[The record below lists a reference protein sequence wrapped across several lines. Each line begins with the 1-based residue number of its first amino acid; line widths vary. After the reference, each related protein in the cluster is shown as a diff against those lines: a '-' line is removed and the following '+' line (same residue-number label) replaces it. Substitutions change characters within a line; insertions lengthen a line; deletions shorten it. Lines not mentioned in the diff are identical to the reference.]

1 METLSLNA
9 LTRFAHSRAAWLILM
24 MSAVALE
31 LAALFF
37 QYVMELSPCV
47 MCIYQRVAVFG
58 LVFAGLIGV
67 IGHRSR
73 IARFIG
79 LATWA
84 ISAIWG
90 LKLAIELVDMQT
102 NPSPFATCSYLPEFP
117 SWLQLHEW
125 LPSVFMPTGMC
136 SDIPWEFM
144 GVTMGQYMI
153 IAFATY
159 LLALVIFLIPALKK
173 SV

>member
-1 METLSLNA
+1 MNA
-9 LTRFAHSRAAWLILM
+9 LIRFSHSRAAWLILM
-24 MSAVALE
+24 LSAVALE

-37 QYVMELSPCV
+37 QHIMKLDPCV

-67 IGHRSR
+67 IGYRSR
-73 IARFIG
+73 IARAIAV
-79 LATWA
+79 LVWS

-90 LKLAIELVDMQT
+90 LKLAIELVDMQM

-125 LPSVFMPTGMC
+125 LPSIFMPTGMC
-136 SDIPWEFM
+136 TDIPWEFM
-144 GVTMGQYMI
+144 GVTMGQWMI
-153 IAFATY
+153 VAFSGY
-159 LLALVIFLIPALKK
+159 LLTLLIFFIPALKK
-173 SV
+173 

>member
-1 METLSLNA
+1 MNA
-9 LTRFAHSRAAWLILM
+9 LIGFAHSRAAWLILM
-24 MSAVALE
+24 FSAVALE

-37 QYVMELSPCV
+37 QYVMHLSPCV

-58 LVFAGLIGV
+58 LLFAGLIGV

-73 IARFIG
+73 IARGAAVAIWG
-79 LATWA
+79 L
-84 ISAIWG
+84 SAIWG

-136 SDIPWEFM
+136 TDIPWEFM

-153 IAFATY
+153 IAFAGY
-159 LLALVIFLIPALKK
+159 LLALLVFIIPALKK